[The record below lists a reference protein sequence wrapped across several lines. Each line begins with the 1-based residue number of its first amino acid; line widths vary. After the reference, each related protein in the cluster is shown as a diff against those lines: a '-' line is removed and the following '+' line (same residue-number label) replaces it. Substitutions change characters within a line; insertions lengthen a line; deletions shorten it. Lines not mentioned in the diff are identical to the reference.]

1 MASAFRMSIC
11 EATIGPRLTIQ
22 GFVIGSNPIFSSP
35 ARLGSTSSKL
45 FLLQNCI
52 LRQPIS
58 RHDCASS
65 VCLVQTSLRMSYEM
79 LALVS
84 AGVAVLGRIL
94 YIANMSDEQTIS
106 KSTKS
111 AVEKVLRDRLGQAGF
126 SGADIRADRDSDGDP
141 ILLVDVNYAYSDKPI
156 SSKLTYG
163 LSTEVRK
170 ALSALGETRFPHIR
184 HHFDEQQKIAS

>member
-1 MASAFRMSIC
+1 MEVDLKAPTVLHPSIWYKTVRAGTLC
-11 EATIGPRLTIQ
+11 TY
-22 GFVIGSNPIFSSP
+22 SP
-35 ARLGSTSSKL
+35 
-45 FLLQNCI
+45 
-52 LRQPIS
+52 
-58 RHDCASS
+58 
-65 VCLVQTSLRMSYEM
+65 
-79 LALVS
+79 
-84 AGVAVLGRIL
+84 AGVALSGRIL

-106 KSTKS
+106 NSTKS

-141 ILLVDVNYAYSDKPI
+141 ILLVDVKYAYSDKPI
-156 SSKLTYG
+156 NSKLTYG

>member
-1 MASAFRMSIC
+1 MEVDLKAPTVLHPSIWYKTVW
-11 EATIGPRLTIQ
+11 AGTLYTY
-22 GFVIGSNPIFSSP
+22 SP
-35 ARLGSTSSKL
+35 AR
-45 FLLQNCI
+45 
-52 LRQPIS
+52 
-58 RHDCASS
+58 
-65 VCLVQTSLRMSYEM
+65 
-79 LALVS
+79 
-84 AGVAVLGRIL
+84 VAPSGRIL

-106 KSTKS
+106 NSTKS

-141 ILLVDVNYAYSDKPI
+141 ILLVDVKYAYSDKPI
-156 SSKLTYG
+156 NSKLTYG

>member
-1 MASAFRMSIC
+1 M
-11 EATIGPRLTIQ
+11 
-22 GFVIGSNPIFSSP
+22 
-35 ARLGSTSSKL
+35 
-45 FLLQNCI
+45 
-52 LRQPIS
+52 
-58 RHDCASS
+58 
-65 VCLVQTSLRMSYEM
+65 YM

-84 AGVAVLGRIL
+84 AGVAVLVRIL

-106 KSTKS
+106 NSTKS

-141 ILLVDVNYAYSDKPI
+141 ILLVDVKYAYSDKPI